1 MGKKRRKVFRR
12 QADRSWKEL
21 KPRKRGPGRPPKEPL
36 TPYMKRK
43 AERLRAAREAFDENM
58 RKSRREPLDHERK
71 LATAGWTKDLSWQ
84 SKPPPPEFIYMII
97 GGKPI
102 KCRLMTMH
110 NMPVYLPDIDELP

>member
-1 MGKKRRKVFRR
+1 MAKRKPKKRKKPKKPQSEYMRRKLAR
-12 QADRSWKEL
+12 EH
-21 KPRKRGPGRPPKEPL
+21 
-36 TPYMKRK
+36 
-43 AERLRAAREAFDENM
+43 AEREAFDERM
-58 RKSRREPLDHERK
+58 RKSRQEPLDHERRQQT
-71 LATAGWTKDLSWQ
+71 TAGWTRDLSWQ